1 MIIEVLQ
8 NDVGPVRVW
17 EKPQSSEE
25 YVIGVDVSE
34 GKVSKDIHDPT
45 GNKRDWSVATVLKAR
60 DAAMVAQY
68 KSQVDTGTLA
78 VDLYMLG
85 YWYNEAML
93 AVETNSMGIGVV
105 HMLGQAGY
113 SNLYQP
119 RVKPMGDVGVPDYLG
134 IKSMGWVTTKATKP
148 ILVAA
153 IHEALADGAW
163 IPSRDLLREL
173 RTIEFDENGRIGA
186 PQGGHDDQVMSY
198 GIALVVRQDFLG
210 GRAGKSEELS
220 RLDPDDAKI
229 WRLSKKQEEREL
241 LKAREGD
248 FYDEW

>member
-148 ILVAA
+148 ILIAA
-153 IHEALADGAW
+153 I
-163 IPSRDLLREL
+163 
-173 RTIEFDENGRIGA
+173 
-186 PQGGHDDQVMSY
+186 HDDQVMSY